1 MAINKVVLGNET
13 LIDITD
19 ANVTVGDVADGVSF
33 YTNDGIKRIG
43 SLDRTMNVDIDTA
56 NVDDE
61 TLIVVGGGSLPTGG
75 YTLTNIV
82 PSQTITATTTVENAY
97 MASIPTYTDVLE
109 LGEAYLVTYDNDKYV
124 LWCYEGWSQEY
135 LIGDNQIVDSTY
147 IGRLT
152 SPFTIDYGVVDD
164 ELIFIS
170 RDTTAHTIQVDKI
183 TFIDPTATLISKTIT
198 QNGTYNASDDNADG
212 YSSVTV
218 NVSSSGPKVETGTLQ
233 LTSDFSLTT
242 SAQTIPNL
250 QLSFKPDY
258 FMLTPDRTSFEARA
272 SYSGGLWELVAFKKS
287 LFAPYASSSSVSP
300 EAVSTND
307 YGFFYRS
314 NVVSNSS
321 VSCGYGLGA
330 QSFLGQNY
338 YSRYAVNDDGTISVG
353 RYSSASTKIFAGKYK
368 YIAIKF

>member
-1 MAINKVVLGNET
+1 MSQNITLLGASYTDVPSVQLPKTGGGMASFDDT
-13 LIDITD
+13 TD
-19 ANVTVGDVADGVSF
+19 ADAVASDILTGKTAYVNGVKLVGTSQ
-33 YTNDGIKRIG
+33 
-43 SLDRTMNVDIDTA
+43 
-56 NVDDE
+56 
-61 TLIVVGGGSLPTGG
+61 GGGTEG

-82 PSQTITATTTVENAY
+82 PSQSVTATTAASNAY
-97 MASIPTYTDVLE
+97 MVQITTYTDVLE
-109 LGEAYLVTYDNDKYV
+109 PGYAYLVNYDGDDYV

-170 RDTTAHTIQVDKI
+170 RDTTAHTIKVDKI

-198 QNGTYNASDDNADG
+198 QNGTYNASSDNADG
-212 YSSVTV
+212 YSSVIV
-218 NVSSSGPKVETGTLQ
+218 NVSGGSNNFETGTLE

-242 SAQTIPNL
+242 SAKKITGL

-258 FMLTPDRTSFEARA
+258 FMLTPDRDSFEAKG

-287 LFAPYASSSSVSP
+287 LFAPYAQSSSVSP
-300 EAVSTND
+300 EAVTTND
-307 YGFFYRS
+307 YGFFYRAS
-314 NVVSNSS
+314 VVSNSS
-321 VSCGYGLGA
+321 ISCGYGLGG

-338 YSRYAVNDDGTISVG
+338 YSRFAVNDDGTISVG
-353 RYSSASTKIFAGKYK
+353 RYSSASTKIFAGKYR
-368 YIAIKF
+368 YIAIKFQEDLT